1 EAQDG
6 WASQT
11 ENTAR
16 QAANAKNLT
25 LGATMVYLCRGVAGK
40 NPCFAK
46 GQVPEELK
54 TDLEVGGEI
63 APQKVEEVWPK
74 AKQELCKAKRTDRNV
89 RRTIGRFWARV
100 QSRGNGENAHPT
112 FGECERYAGHNSDKG
127 CLEYGA
133 ENTTDVFW
141 MKTLLDAEDALLEAE
156 HALAAANRTLEAVTR
171 LTERVHDRHETLV
184 AALRREN
191 GAQARDDGQAP
202 QNAGAS
208 DETATKGDAQRDS
221 GATGR
226 KETPGE
232 ESNADTQSST
242 NSAHFG
248 WLGVK
253 LAAGMTT
260 FAGRHDNH

>member
-1 EAQDG
+1 
-6 WASQT
+6 
-11 ENTAR
+11 
-16 QAANAKNLT
+16 
-25 LGATMVYLCRGVAGK
+25 
-40 NPCFAK
+40 
-46 GQVPEELK
+46 
-54 TDLEVGGEI
+54 
-63 APQKVEEVWPK
+63 
-74 AKQELCKAKRTDRNV
+74 
-89 RRTIGRFWARV
+89 
-100 QSRGNGENAHPT
+100 
-112 FGECERYAGHNSDKG
+112 
-127 CLEYGA
+127 
-133 ENTTDVFW
+133 
-141 MKTLLDAEDALLEAE
+141 MKTLLDADALLEAE

-232 ESNADTQSST
+232 ASSAETQSST
-242 NSAHFG
+242 DSAHFG
-248 WLGVK
+248 WLGVQ

-260 FAGRHDNH
+260 FAGRHDKH